1 VSGQV
6 VFFDR
11 FVNLLTKYCDRIAQ
25 AAVMGMMLLVAGD
38 IVLRAAWR
46 PIPGTYD
53 VVGFIG
59 AVLVSFSI
67 AYCAVKKGHI
77 SVELLV
83 ARFPQRA
90 QAIIST
96 FTGVLSLGIFALIT
110 WQCLVLA
117 KDMWQVGQVS
127 MSAHIPF
134 YPYIYGVAFGCA
146 LLCLV
151 ILVDLGKSLTEAVRG

>member
-1 VSGQV
+1 VA
-6 VFFDR
+6 FFER
-11 FVNLLTKYCDRIAQ
+11 FVNILTKYCDRIAQ
-25 AAVMGMMLLVAGD
+25 AAVMAMMLLVAGD
-38 IVLRAAWR
+38 ITLRVMWR

-77 SVELLV
+77 FVELVV

-90 QAIIST
+90 QAIVDI
-96 FTGVLSLGIFALIT
+96 FTGVLSLAIFALIT
-110 WQCLVLA
+110 WQCLILA
-117 KDMWQVGQVS
+117 KDMWKVGQVS
-127 MSAHIPF
+127 MSALIPF

-151 ILVDLGKSLTEAVRG
+151 ILVDLGRSLTEAVKG